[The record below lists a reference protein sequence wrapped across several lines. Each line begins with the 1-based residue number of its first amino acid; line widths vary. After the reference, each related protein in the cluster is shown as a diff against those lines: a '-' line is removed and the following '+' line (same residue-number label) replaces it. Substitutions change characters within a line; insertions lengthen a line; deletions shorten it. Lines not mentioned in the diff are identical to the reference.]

1 MARKQKLQGIQ
12 RRWMVNNLS
21 YIVLVVALAVIIYSV
36 GMVNYYYNNVR
47 ENMTSRAL
55 LNTRYFNDSITSFDS
70 FYHNARR
77 QTVEYA
83 VDGQIERQTLT
94 ADGRILFSYSGLPAG
109 MMPGTPD
116 IERAVRENKTQNFI
130 GNDPVTG
137 ERIMS
142 VSSPIVAGGSQVVGV
157 MRYVTSLARID
168 RELITQSGM
177 VALLGL
183 SIILFLLFT
192 NAYFI
197 RSIVTP
203 LREIT
208 DITKQITKGGY
219 GVRID
224 KKYEDEIGE
233 LCNSIN
239 EMSSEIARS
248 EKMKNEFIS
257 SVSHELRTPLT
268 AIIGWGETLTAVGAA
283 NEEDVQKGIGI
294 ILKETRRLSK
304 MVEELLDFARM
315 ESGRFTLFMEE
326 MDLKAELE
334 ETLFMYAETFKKQ
347 AIVLDYTQND
357 QDIFIS
363 GDRERLKQVFFN
375 ILDNAVKHGK
385 GGKIEVDVDCDKDYA
400 TITIRDYGEG
410 IPEEELPYVKVK
422 FYKGTSKVT
431 GSGIGLAVSDEIVN
445 LHSGELNI
453 GSVYGEGTTVT
464 IRLPLQK
471 RETEPVETK
480 EEGENE

>member
-1 MARKQKLQGIQ
+1 MAQKQKLHGIQ
-12 RRWMVNNLS
+12 RRWMINNLS
-21 YIVLVVALAVIIYSV
+21 YIVLVVVLAVVIYSV
-36 GMVNYYYNNVR
+36 SMVNYYYNNVR
-47 ENMTSRAL
+47 ENVTSRVL
-55 LNTRYFNDSITSFDS
+55 LNARYFNESITNYES
-70 FYHNARR
+70 FYQNARR
-77 QTVEYA
+77 RTMEYA

-94 ADGRILFSYSGLPAG
+94 TDGRVLFSYSGLPAG

-116 IERAVRENKTQNFI
+116 IERAVSENKIQNYI
-130 GNDPVTG
+130 GKDPITG
-137 ERIMS
+137 ERILS
-142 VSSPIVAGGSQVVGV
+142 VSSPLVVGGSQVVGV
-157 MRYVTSLARID
+157 MRYVTSLKRID
-168 RELITQSGM
+168 RELIVQSGM
-177 VALLGL
+177 VALLGF
-183 SIILFLLFT
+183 SIILFLLIT

-233 LCNSIN
+233 LCNAIN
-239 EMSSEIARS
+239 EMSSEISRA

-268 AIIGWGETLTAVGAA
+268 AIIGWGETLTAVGAG

-315 ESGRFTLFMEE
+315 ESGRFTLYMEE

-334 ETLFMYAETFKKQ
+334 ETLFMYTETFKKQ

-357 QDIFIS
+357 GDIFIH

-385 GGKIEVDVDCDKDYA
+385 GGKIEVCADCDKENA
-400 TITIRDYGEG
+400 WITIRDYGEG

-445 LHSGELNI
+445 LHSGELAI
-453 GSVYGEGTTVT
+453 ASTFGEGTTVT
-464 IRLPLQK
+464 IRLPLLK
-471 RETEPVETK
+471 TEVETEPPA
-480 EEGENE
+480 EEE